1 MAHEIDI
8 SNDRVNMACSGEKPS
23 SPETP
28 EDRYAR
34 QVDDMLLDALE
45 CDSMEVLTDTLALG
59 LAVIA
64 TQGGIE
70 IAGDIVLRL
79 GGHIRGIAERNR
91 AKAEAEEFRQ
101 KGEAFQ

>member
-8 SNDRVNMACSGEKPS
+8 SNDRATMTRPGEKPS
-23 SPETP
+23 SPVTP

-34 QVDDMLLDALE
+34 RVDDMLLDALE

-59 LAVIA
+59 LAIIA
-64 TQGGIE
+64 THGGIE
-70 IAGDIVLRL
+70 ATGDIVLRL

>member
-8 SNDRVNMACSGEKPS
+8 RDRANMTHSGEKPS

-28 EDRYAR
+28 KDRYAR
-34 QVDDMLLDALE
+34 RVDDLLLDALD
-45 CDSMEVLTDTLALG
+45 CDSMEALTDTLALG
-59 LAVIA
+59 LAIIA
-64 TQGGIE
+64 THGGIE
-70 IAGDIVLRL
+70 VTGDIVLRL

-91 AKAEAEEFRQ
+91 AKAEAEEFLQ